1 METDSKR
8 EMARTFFALWPDPQ
22 AQQALLRH
30 GRDIHRLT
38 GGTLARLESIHLTL
52 VFLGEID
59 APRVE
64 VARAAAAKAEFKP
77 FTLSIETVGCWN
89 HNRVAWLAPRDT
101 PTELSLLVATLEAG
115 LRDAGFGLETRPYSP
130 HITVVRKARC
140 GRMDLAFEPVEWRVQ
155 EFVLVRSELDSAG
168 SRYSVIGRWN

>member
-1 METDSKR
+1 MEQDSKR
-8 EMARTFFALWPDPQ
+8 EMARTFFALWPDRQ

-52 VFLGEID
+52 AFLGEID
-59 APRVE
+59 GARLE
-64 VARAAAAKAEFKP
+64 AARAAAMTAELKP
-77 FTLSIETVGCWN
+77 FTLSIETAGCWN
-89 HNRVAWLAPRDT
+89 HNRVAWLAPRHT
-101 PTELSLLVATLEAG
+101 PAELSTLVVTLEAG
-115 LRDAGFGLETRPYSP
+115 LRAAGFSLETRPYSP

-140 GRMDLAFEPVEWRVQ
+140 GRMDIAFDPVEWRVK

-168 SRYSVIGRWN
+168 SRYSVIGRWS

>member
-1 METDSKR
+1 METDSKL

-77 FTLSIETVGCWN
+77 FTLSIETAGCWN
-89 HNRVAWLAPRDT
+89 RVFPEESQTGWDWGAP
-101 PTELSLLVATLEAG
+101 
-115 LRDAGFGLETRPYSP
+115 
-130 HITVVRKARC
+130 
-140 GRMDLAFEPVEWRVQ
+140 
-155 EFVLVRSELDSAG
+155 
-168 SRYSVIGRWN
+168 

>member
-8 EMARTFFALWPDPQ
+8 AMARTFFALWPDRE
-22 AQQALLRH
+22 AQQAMLRH

-38 GGTLARLESIHLTL
+38 GGTLARVESIHLTL

-59 APRVE
+59 AARVE
-64 VARAAAAKAEFKP
+64 VARAAAANAEFQP
-77 FTLSIETVGCWN
+77 FALSIETAGCWN
-89 HNRVAWLAPRDT
+89 HNRVAWLAPRNT
-101 PTELSLLVATLEAG
+101 PTELSTLVVTLEGG

-140 GRMDLAFEPVEWRVQ
+140 GRMDLALAPIEWRVQ
-155 EFVLVRSELDSAG
+155 EFVLVRSELDPAG